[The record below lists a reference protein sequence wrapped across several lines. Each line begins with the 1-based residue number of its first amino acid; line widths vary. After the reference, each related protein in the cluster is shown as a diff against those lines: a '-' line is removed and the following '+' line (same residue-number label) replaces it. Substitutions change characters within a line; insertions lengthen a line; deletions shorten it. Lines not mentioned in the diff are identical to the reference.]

1 MRIESRP
8 LQGRFVRL
16 EPFTAELREPVR
28 AALAT
33 DADAWS
39 IMVSNGG
46 AGGFDGWWAS
56 RTAAADAGAELAFA
70 VRRLADGAVVGSS
83 GYYSLRPEHRGVEI
97 GSTFY
102 RPDARS
108 GPVNP
113 ECKLLLLEHAFDSGA
128 VRVEFVT
135 DAINARSRAALA
147 KLGAVEE
154 GVLRRHK
161 ITWTGRVR
169 DTVMFS
175 ITDEDWPRVR
185 KSLKAR
191 LETFASAAGQGSSGT
206 EGGGP

>member
-1 MRIESRP
+1 MVRMELP
-8 LQGRFVRL
+8 AVALQGRFVRL
-16 EPFTAELREPVR
+16 EPFAPELRAEVQ

-33 DADAWS
+33 DEDAWA

-46 AGGFDGWWAS
+46 AQGFEAWWAS
-56 RTAAADAGAELAFA
+56 RTSGIDRGTELPFA
-70 VRRLADGAVVGSS
+70 VRRLDNGEVVGSS
-83 GYYSLRPEHRGVEI
+83 GYYSLRLEHRGVEI

-113 ECKLLLLEHAFDSGA
+113 ETKLLLLQHAFAGGA
-128 VRVEFVT
+128 VRAEFVT
-135 DAINARSRAALA
+135 DAINARSRAALR
-147 KLGAVEE
+147 KLGAEEE

-175 ITDEDWPRVR
+175 VTDEDWPAVR
-185 KSLKAR
+185 GKLEAR
-191 LETFASAAGQGSSGT
+191 LSSFV
-206 EGGGP
+206 

>member
-1 MRIESRP
+1 MRLPLVP

-16 EPFTAELREPVR
+16 EPLTPDLEEAVR
-28 AALAT
+28 AALASEPDT
-33 DADAWS
+33 WT
-39 IMVSNGG
+39 IMVNNGG
-46 AGGFDGWWAS
+46 PGGFESWWPAS
-56 RTAAADAGAELAFA
+56 LQGMSRGDRLVFA
-70 VRRLADGAVVGSS
+70 VRRLSDGEVVGTT
-83 GYYSLRPEHRGVEI
+83 GYYSLRLEHRTVEI

-113 ECKLLLLEHAFDSGA
+113 ECKLLLLRHAFEHGA

-147 KLGAVEE
+147 KLGAAQE
-154 GVLRRHK
+154 GILRRHK

-175 ITDEDWPRVR
+175 ITDQDWPAVR
-185 KSLKAR
+185 ERLEAR
-191 LETFASAAGQGSSGT
+191 LAAWAPEDAVT
-206 EGGGP
+206 